1 MHACTQVYSSPLP
14 PKITHLKVSKS
25 HEMKGLLPGQ
35 SQSHG
40 GGTELNCSLFSQKKQ
55 NPNKQK
61 QVTVVG
67 SHVCTTHVAPPD
79 DLLTPGGPPDR
90 RLSWW
95 VLFGGSDGSSRPVV
109 RPVRRPI
116 LSTAAPAVNRQP
128 RRPSSHRQAHRRRRV
143 LHCITGWTGHS
154 LRTHNPALDGGGSP
168 PRAVSRDPAWI
179 PAVSVRLMIR
189 MDPQP
194 AGTFRFNEHV
204 QVSMLTR
211 ATTPS

>member
-67 SHVCTTHVAPPD
+67 SHVCTTHVASRPA
-79 DLLTPGGPPDR
+79 TVVVGFVWGFGR
-90 RLSWW
+90 ILS
-95 VLFGGSDGSSRPVV
+95 SSRPSCSAPDLIHG
-109 RPVRRPI
+109 RVRREPTAETTVVASSGSPAPPCAALHHWLDRT
-116 LSTAAPAVNRQP
+116 LSPHSQSCPGRWRIA
-128 RRPSSHRQAHRRRRV
+128 SSRRV
-143 LHCITGWTGHS
+143 S
-154 LRTHNPALDGGGSP
+154 
-168 PRAVSRDPAWI
+168 
-179 PAVSVRLMIR
+179 
-189 MDPQP
+189 
-194 AGTFRFNEHV
+194 
-204 QVSMLTR
+204 
-211 ATTPS
+211 

>member
-1 MHACTQVYSSPLP
+1 MFAGDACVHTGIQLAATTKDYASESLQVPRDERIIAGAVAVTRRRNGIELFFVLP
-14 PKITHLKVSKS
+14 EKAKPKQTETGHRR
-25 HEMKGLLPGQ
+25 GLACL
-35 SQSHG
+35 HD
-40 GGTELNCSLFSQKKQ
+40 
-55 NPNKQK
+55 
-61 QVTVVG
+61 
-67 SHVCTTHVAPPD
+67 AR
-79 DLLTPGGPPDR
+79 GPPGR
-90 RLSWW
+90 ATGLSWW

-128 RRPSSHRQAHRRRRV
+128 RRPSSHRQAHRRRRA